1 MSGQRSGRKKP
12 KSGRSTRRKG
22 LQSVGLQESAPGFV
36 SLQGE
41 GGDKANDA
49 WKGAVKSILKGR
61 LLVYTVSNPSK
72 VL

>member
-1 MSGQRSGRKKP
+1 MSGQRSGRRKP

-49 WKGAVKSILKGR
+49 WNGAVKSI
-61 LLVYTVSNPSK
+61 
-72 VL
+72 